1 MPTSIGCRHYSTY
14 ATFKQDMRNTNSRG
28 FTIVELLVVIVVIGL
43 LAAVTIVAFNGVQQR
58 ARDSRR
64 ESAMNIIKKTME
76 MYKLD
81 NGQYPYAC
89 SNNPSLD
96 CPISSVTSYLSPA
109 YTRTISVPEDKTGV
123 PSMYYAQANS
133 YTIVIPYESKAPCK
147 AGVNPRSDYKTEYPL
162 CT

>member
-1 MPTSIGCRHYSTY
+1 MNST
-14 ATFKQDMRNTNSRG
+14 KSRG
-28 FTIVELLVVIVVIGL
+28 FTIVELLVVIVVIAI
-43 LAAVTIVAFNGVQQR
+43 LASITIVVFNGVQQR

-64 ESAMNIIKKTME
+64 DSAMNIIKKTME

-96 CPISSVTSYLSPA
+96 CPVSSVTSYLSPA
-109 YTRTISVPEDKTGV
+109 YTQTVSVPEDKTGV
-123 PSMYYAQANS
+123 PSMYYEQAYS
-133 YTIVIPYESKAPCK
+133 YTIVIPYESKPPCK
-147 AGVNPRSDYKTEYPL
+147 TGVNPRTDYKTEYPL